1 MTEAI
6 ETETDAVEDERKGG
20 FRETLS
26 TVLWALG
33 IAFVLRT
40 FIFQPFHIPS
50 GSMVPGLVQG
60 DYIIT
65 SKYSVGYG
73 KHAAT
78 PFPFPV
84 KNGRLLERELKRGDV
99 IVFRPE
105 GDNKN
110 FIKRVIGLPGDQVQ
124 VKQGLLYLNGEPVP
138 VEMAGKYDYTNNSGI
153 VENADVLIE
162 TLPNGHTQTILDARK
177 NTPHLDQ
184 TKVNTV
190 PAGHYFLMGDNRDHS
205 YDSRVPV
212 IPEAE
217 GGVGGGA
224 GIVPKENIIG
234 RAEIVL
240 LSVNE
245 DFVLVKPWTW
255 LNMRKDRWFKKIK

>member
-1 MTEAI
+1 MTK
-6 ETETDAVEDERKGG
+6 TQKKEDTAKSKGG
-20 FRETLS
+20 WGETLS

-50 GSMVPGLVQG
+50 GSMVPGLVKG

-65 SKYSVGYG
+65 SKFTVGFG

-84 KNGRLLERELKRGDV
+84 KNGRLFERELKRGDV

-105 GDNKN
+105 GDTKN

-124 VKQGLLYLNGEPVP
+124 MKQGLLYLNGERVP
-138 VEMAGKYDYTNNSGI
+138 VERAGQYDYTNAFGN

-162 TLPNGHTQTILDARK
+162 TLPSGRTQTVLDAQK
-177 NTPHLDQ
+177 NSPVLDR
-184 TKVNTV
+184 TELRTV
-190 PAGHYFLMGDNRDHS
+190 PAGYYFMMGDNRDHS
-205 YDSRVPV
+205 YDSRVSV
-212 IPEAE
+212 AK
-217 GGVGGGA
+217 GGA

-245 DFVLVKPWTW
+245 DFELFKPWTW
-255 LNMRKDRWFKKIK
+255 LNMRKDRWFKGIK

>member
-1 MTEAI
+1 MTVVA
-6 ETETDAVEDERKGG
+6 ETEVEEEEKKGG
-20 FRETLS
+20 FGETIS

-33 IAFVLRT
+33 IAFILRT

-50 GSMVPGLVQG
+50 GSMVPGLMQG

-73 KHAAT
+73 QHAAT

-84 KNGRLLERELKRGDV
+84 KKGRWFERELKRGDV

-110 FIKRVIGLPGDQVQ
+110 FIKRVVGLPGDQLQ
-124 VKQGLLYLNGEPVP
+124 MKQGRLYLNGEHVP
-138 VEMAGKYDYTNNSGI
+138 VEKIGNFDYENNFGNI
-153 VENADVLIE
+153 ENADLLVE
-162 TLPNGHTQTILDARK
+162 SLPNGRSYEILDAQK
-177 NTPHLDQ
+177 NAPLLDR
-184 TKVNTV
+184 TEVRTV
-190 PAGHYFLMGDNRDHS
+190 PAGYYFMMGDNRDHS
-205 YDSRVPV
+205 YDSRVSV
-212 IPEAE
+212 AK
-217 GGVGGGA
+217 GGA

-234 RAEIVL
+234 RAEIIL

-255 LNMRKDRWFKKIK
+255 LNIRKDRWFKDIK

>member
-1 MTEAI
+1 MRKTDKKPKSDTDMVD
-6 ETETDAVEDERKGG
+6 ETGKEKGG
-20 FRETLS
+20 KGDTLS

-50 GSMVPGLVQG
+50 GSMVPGLVKG

-65 SKYSVGYG
+65 TKFSVGYG

-84 KNGRLLERELKRGDV
+84 PKGRLLERELKRGDV

-124 VKQGLLYLNGEPVP
+124 MRQGQLYLNGERLLI
-138 VEMAGKYDYTNNSGI
+138 EKTGQYDYTNSYENI
-153 VENADVLIE
+153 ENADLLTE
-162 TLPNGHTQTILDARK
+162 TLPSGRSFAVLDAQK
-177 NTPHLDQ
+177 NSALDR
-184 TKVNTV
+184 TEVRTV
-190 PAGHYFLMGDNRDHS
+190 PAGYYFMMGDNRDHS
-205 YDSRVPV
+205 FDSRVTV
-212 IPEAE
+212 AK
-217 GGVGGGA
+217 GGA
-224 GIVPKENIIG
+224 GLVPKENIIG

-245 DFVLVKPWTW
+245 KFVLYKPWTW
-255 LNMRKDRWFKKIK
+255 WNFRKDRWFKDIK

>member
-1 MTEAI
+1 MTK
-6 ETETDAVEDERKGG
+6 TETTKSDEKPKGG
-20 FRETLS
+20 IAETIS

-50 GSMVPGLVQG
+50 GSMVPGLVKG

-65 SKYSVGYG
+65 SKFTVGFG

-84 KNGRLLERELKRGDV
+84 KKGRLFERELKRGDV

-105 GDNKN
+105 GDTKN
-110 FIKRVIGLPGDQVQ
+110 FIKRVVGLPGDQIQ
-124 VKQGLLYLNGEPVP
+124 VKQGLLYLNGEKVP
-138 VEMAGKYDYTNNSGI
+138 VEKTGTYDYTNSFGN
-153 VENADVLIE
+153 VEVADLLIE
-162 TLPNGHTQTILDARK
+162 TLPSGRKQTILDAQK
-177 NTPHLDQ
+177 NSPLLDK
-184 TKVNTV
+184 TELRTV
-190 PAGHYFLMGDNRDHS
+190 PAGYYFMMGDNRDHS
-205 YDSRVPV
+205 YDSRVSV
-212 IPEAE
+212 AK
-217 GGVGGGA
+217 GGA

-240 LSVNE
+240 LSVNDNFE
-245 DFVLVKPWTW
+245 LKKPWTW
-255 LNMRKDRWFKKIK
+255 LNIRGDRWFKDIE

>member
-1 MTEAI
+1 MKPSNKAMKDTADEN
-6 ETETDAVEDERKGG
+6 ETEEKKKEG
-20 FRETLS
+20 FLS
-26 TVLWALG
+26 TILWALA

-40 FIFQPFHIPS
+40 FLFQPFHIPS
-50 GSMVPGLVQG
+50 GSMAPGLVKG

-65 SKYSVGYG
+65 SKLTVGFG
-73 KHAAT
+73 KHSAT

-84 KNGRLLERELKRGDV
+84 KNGRLFERELKRGDV

-124 VKQGLLYLNGEPVP
+124 MKQGLLYLNGKRLA
-138 VEMAGKYDYTNNSGI
+138 VERAGEYDYLNSFGN
-153 VENADVLIE
+153 VEKADVLIE
-162 TLPNGHTQTILDARK
+162 TLPSGKTQTVLDAQK
-177 NTPHLDQ
+177 NSPLDR
-184 TKVNTV
+184 TEVRTV
-190 PAGHYFLMGDNRDHS
+190 PAGYYFMMGDNRDHS
-205 YDSRVPV
+205 YDSRVTV
-212 IPEAE
+212 AK
-217 GGVGGGA
+217 GGA

-245 DFVLVKPWTW
+245 DFVLFKPWTW
-255 LNMRKDRWFKKIK
+255 LNIRKDRWFKDIK

>member
-1 MTEAI
+1 MMTQKKER
-6 ETETDAVEDERKGG
+6 DAKGENTKGG
-20 FRETLS
+20 FGELFS

-50 GSMVPGLVQG
+50 GSMVPGLMQG

-73 KHAAT
+73 KFAAT

-84 KNGRLLERELKRGDV
+84 KKGRILERDLNRGDV

-105 GDNKN
+105 GDTKN
-110 FIKRVIGLPGDQVQ
+110 FIKRVVGLPGDQVQ
-124 VKQGLLYLNGEPVP
+124 VKDGLLYLNGELVP
-138 VEMAGKYDYTNNSGI
+138 TVTRGKFEYINSFGSA
-153 VENADVLIE
+153 ENADLIVE
-162 TLPNGHTQTILDARK
+162 TFPDGRSHEILDAQNNSR
-177 NTPHLDQ
+177 LDR
-184 TKVNTV
+184 TEVRTV
-190 PAGHYFLMGDNRDHS
+190 PAGYYFMMGDNRDHS
-205 YDSRVPV
+205 YDSRVTV
-212 IPEAE
+212 AE
-217 GGVGGGA
+217 GGA

-245 DFVLVKPWTW
+245 DFVLFKPWTW
-255 LNMRKDRWFKKIK
+255 LNIRKDRWFKDIE

>member
-1 MTEAI
+1 MTKTNIQSEA
-6 ETETDAVEDERKGG
+6 ETGAAYETVKEKGG
-20 FRETLS
+20 LGDTLS
-26 TVLWALG
+26 TLLWALG

-40 FIFQPFHIPS
+40 FVFQPFHIPS
-50 GSMVPGLVQG
+50 GSMVPGLVKG

-65 SKYSVGYG
+65 TKFTVGYG

-84 KNGRLLERELKRGDV
+84 SKGRLFERELKRGDV

-124 VKQGLLYLNGEPVP
+124 MKQGLLYLNGERLPI
-138 VEMAGKYDYTNNSGI
+138 EKIGTYAYTNSFGNI
-153 VENADVLIE
+153 ENAELLQE
-162 TLPNGHTQTILDARK
+162 TVPSGRSFTVMDAQKNNPLDR
-177 NTPHLDQ
+177 TE
-184 TKVNTV
+184 VRTV
-190 PAGHYFLMGDNRDHS
+190 PAGYYFMMGDNRDHS
-205 YDSRVPV
+205 YDSRVTV
-212 IPEAE
+212 AK
-217 GGVGGGA
+217 GGA

-245 DFVLVKPWTW
+245 NFVLYKPWTW
-255 LNMRKDRWFKKIK
+255 LNFRKDRWFKDIK

>member
-1 MTEAI
+1 MTKTEKKEKD
-6 ETETDAVEDERKGG
+6 ETAKGG
-20 FRETLS
+20 IGETIS

-50 GSMVPGLVQG
+50 GSMVPGLVKG

-65 SKYSVGYG
+65 SKFTVGFG

-84 KNGRLLERELKRGDV
+84 KNGRLFERELKRGDV

-105 GDNKN
+105 GDTKN
-110 FIKRVIGLPGDQVQ
+110 FIKRVIGLPGDQIQ
-124 VKQGLLYLNGEPVP
+124 MKQGLLHLNGERVP
-138 VEMAGKYDYTNNSGI
+138 VEKAGEYDYTNSFGN
-153 VENADVLIE
+153 VEVADLLVE
-162 TLPNGHTQTILDARK
+162 TLPSGRTHNVLDAQK
-177 NTPHLDQ
+177 NSPLDQ
-184 TKVNTV
+184 TEVRTV
-190 PAGHYFLMGDNRDHS
+190 PAGYYFMMGDNRDHS
-205 YDSRVPV
+205 YDSRVSV
-212 IPEAE
+212 AK
-217 GGVGGGA
+217 GGA

-245 DFVLVKPWTW
+245 DFELKKPWTW
-255 LNMRKDRWFKKIK
+255 FNMRKDRWFKDIK

>member
-1 MTEAI
+1 MTETAKV
-6 ETETDAVEDERKGG
+6 DEDETPRGG
-20 FRETLS
+20 VRETIS

-50 GSMVPGLVQG
+50 GSMVPGLVKG

-65 SKYSVGYG
+65 SKFTVGFG

-84 KNGRLLERELKRGDV
+84 SKGRLFERELKRGDV

-105 GDNKN
+105 GDTKN
-110 FIKRVIGLPGDQVQ
+110 FIKRVVGLPGDQVQ
-124 VKQGLLYLNGEPVP
+124 MKQGFLFLNGERVP
-138 VEMAGKYDYTNNSGI
+138 VEKSGTYDYTNAFGNL
-153 VENADVLIE
+153 EEADLLIE
-162 TLPNGHTQTILDARK
+162 ILPSGRRQTVLDAQK
-177 NTPHLDQ
+177 NSPLDR
-184 TKVNTV
+184 TEIRTV
-190 PAGHYFLMGDNRDHS
+190 PAGYYFMMGDNRDHS
-205 YDSRVPV
+205 YDSRVSV
-212 IPEAE
+212 AK
-217 GGVGGGA
+217 GGA

-240 LSVNE
+240 LSVDE
-245 DFVLVKPWTW
+245 DFVLLKPWTW
-255 LNMRKDRWFKKIK
+255 LNLRKDRWFKDIK

>member
-1 MTEAI
+1 MTDTDTDI
-6 ETETDAVEDERKGG
+6 ETDAEAQKGG
-20 FRETLS
+20 LRETVS

-50 GSMVPGLVQG
+50 GSMAPGLVKG

-65 SKYSVGYG
+65 TKFTVGFGKY
-73 KHAAT
+73 AAT

-84 KNGRLLERELKRGDV
+84 SKGRLFERELKRGDV

-105 GDNKN
+105 GDTKN

-124 VKQGLLYLNGEPVP
+124 MKQGSLYLNGELVP
-138 VEMAGKYDYTNNSGI
+138 VEKTGAYEYDLSDGR
-153 VENADVLIE
+153 VENTDLLVE
-162 TLPNGHTQTILDARK
+162 TLPSGRNITVIDAQKNSVLDR
-177 NTPHLDQ
+177 TDVQ
-184 TKVNTV
+184 TV
-190 PAGHYFLMGDNRDHS
+190 PAGHYFMMGDNRDHS
-205 YDSRVPV
+205 FDSRVSV
-212 IPEAE
+212 AK
-217 GGVGGGA
+217 GGA

-240 LSVNE
+240 LSVDE
-245 DFVLVKPWTW
+245 DFKLLKPWTW
-255 LNMRKDRWFKKIK
+255 LNMRKDRWFKDIK

>member
-1 MTEAI
+1 MTDV
-6 ETETDAVEDERKGG
+6 TESKTDVEVEEKAKGG
-20 FRETLS
+20 FRETVS

-50 GSMVPGLVQG
+50 GSMAPGLVKG

-78 PFPFPV
+78 PFPFPIN
-84 KNGRLLERELKRGDV
+84 KGRLFERELKRGDV

-105 GDNKN
+105 GDTKN
-110 FIKRVIGLPGDQVQ
+110 FIKRIVGLPGDQIQ
-124 VKQGLLYLNGEPVP
+124 MKEGRLYINGKQVP
-138 VEMAGKYDYTNNSGI
+138 VANKGTFDYKNQHGK
-153 VENADVLIE
+153 IE
-162 TLPNGHTQTILDARK
+162 KSELLFETFPNGRSHEILDARK
-177 NTPHLDQ
+177 DTPLLDR
-184 TKVNTV
+184 TEVRTV
-190 PAGHYFLMGDNRDHS
+190 PSGFYFMMGDNRDHS
-205 YDSRVPV
+205 YDSRVTV
-212 IPEAE
+212 AK
-217 GGVGGGA
+217 GGA

-240 LSVNE
+240 LSVND

-255 LNMRKDRWFKKIK
+255 LNIRKDRWFKDIK

>member
-1 MTEAI
+1 MTKSDKEAK
-6 ETETDAVEDERKGG
+6 DDKPKGG
-20 FRETLS
+20 IGETIS

-50 GSMVPGLVQG
+50 GSMVPGLVKG

-65 SKYSVGYG
+65 SKFTVGFG
-73 KHAAT
+73 RHAAT

-84 KNGRLLERELKRGDV
+84 KKGRLFERELKRGDV

-105 GDNKN
+105 GDTKN

-124 VKQGLLYLNGEPVP
+124 MKQGLLYLNGERVP
-138 VEMAGKYDYTNNSGI
+138 VEKSGTYDYTNSYGN
-153 VENADVLIE
+153 VEIGDLLIE
-162 TLPNGHTQTILDARK
+162 TLPSGQTQTVLDTQK
-177 NTPHLDQ
+177 NNPLDR
-184 TKVNTV
+184 TEVRTV
-190 PAGHYFLMGDNRDHS
+190 PAGYYFMMGDNRDHS
-205 YDSRVPV
+205 YDSRVSV
-212 IPEAE
+212 AK
-217 GGVGGGA
+217 GGA

-240 LSVNE
+240 LSVND
-245 DFVLVKPWTW
+245 DFVLFKPWTW
-255 LNMRKDRWFKKIK
+255 LNMRKDRWFKDIK

>member
-1 MTEAI
+1 MTKA
-6 ETETDAVEDERKGG
+6 ETTKSDEKPKGG
-20 FRETLS
+20 IGETIS

-40 FIFQPFHIPS
+40 FVFQPFHIPS
-50 GSMVPGLVQG
+50 GSMVPGLVKG

-65 SKYSVGYG
+65 SKFTVGFG

-84 KNGRLLERELKRGDV
+84 KKGRLFERELKRGDV

-105 GDNKN
+105 GDTKN
-110 FIKRVIGLPGDQVQ
+110 FIKRVVGLPGDQIQ
-124 VKQGLLYLNGEPVP
+124 VKQGLLYLNGEKVP
-138 VEMAGKYDYTNNSGI
+138 VEKTGTYDYTNSFGNI
-153 VENADVLIE
+153 EVADLLVE
-162 TLPNGHTQTILDARK
+162 TLPSGRKQTILDAQK
-177 NTPHLDQ
+177 NSPLLDK
-184 TKVNTV
+184 TDIRTV
-190 PAGHYFLMGDNRDHS
+190 PAGYYFLMGDNRDHS
-205 YDSRVPV
+205 YDSRVSV
-212 IPEAE
+212 AK
-217 GGVGGGA
+217 GGA

-245 DFVLVKPWTW
+245 NFELKKPWTW
-255 LNMRKDRWFKKIK
+255 LNIRGEV